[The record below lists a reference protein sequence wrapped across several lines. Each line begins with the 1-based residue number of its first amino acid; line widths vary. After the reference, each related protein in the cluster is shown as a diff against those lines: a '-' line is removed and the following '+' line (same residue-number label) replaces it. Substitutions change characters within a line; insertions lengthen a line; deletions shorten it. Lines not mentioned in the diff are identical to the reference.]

1 MADIKKKILNAAT
14 QTPIPTNWSQ
24 IFAEACLKAE
34 SRLGFELE
42 AKVSGNGH
50 CIWIIV
56 KPALNFSEKSA
67 SNLNITG
74 LDYYETVKYEDLTFE
89 TQVGFR
95 NYWYT
100 ERLFP
105 KLIRY
110 RAIIELIISVF
121 YPSCTF
127 YRKLRFTRT
136 FYSPNIENYPNTA
149 ALFNQLQNIVN
160 KKEIFIRNQSSAD
173 VISRLEN
180 IPPSKVAEINGYRR
194 DLISK
199 FERNDNHKRYNWFE
213 YFEISTPSL
222 DLSKLLERDPET
234 IEELEKQIEFHVLI
248 MIIIDLICEEDPET
262 VLRVIVLLEIIF
274 KEIPPFA
281 AEEIKRLLKE
291 IR

>member
-14 QTPIPTNWSQ
+14 QTHIPTNWSQ

-34 SRLGFELE
+34 SRLGFELD

-56 KPALNFSEKSA
+56 KPSLNFSEKSA

-74 LDYYETVKYEDLTFE
+74 LDYYEAGKYEDLTFE

-110 RAIIELIISVF
+110 RAIIELIISVL

-127 YRKLRFTRT
+127 YRKLRFTKDAPRSPRIYSWGCKAQFSFLI
-136 FYSPNIENYPNTA
+136 FYGH
-149 ALFNQLQNIVN
+149 
-160 KKEIFIRNQSSAD
+160 KFIIKTS
-173 VISRLEN
+173 
-180 IPPSKVAEINGYRR
+180 G
-194 DLISK
+194 
-199 FERNDNHKRYNWFE
+199 
-213 YFEISTPSL
+213 
-222 DLSKLLERDPET
+222 
-234 IEELEKQIEFHVLI
+234 
-248 MIIIDLICEEDPET
+248 
-262 VLRVIVLLEIIF
+262 
-274 KEIPPFA
+274 
-281 AEEIKRLLKE
+281 KRLVLKHE
-291 IR
+291 GTRFGKPQCCK